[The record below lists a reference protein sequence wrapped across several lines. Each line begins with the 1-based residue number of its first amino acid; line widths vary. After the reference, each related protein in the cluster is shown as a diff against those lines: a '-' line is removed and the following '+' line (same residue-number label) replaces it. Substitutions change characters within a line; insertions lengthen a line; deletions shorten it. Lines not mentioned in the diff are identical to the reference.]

1 MSKQQKKITKKDIEK
16 QLKTYMQKRYLK
28 ILRYLRSN
36 AQDADKN
43 VLLLIKH
50 EPDFIATIQQIAV
63 MKQYH
68 KTEISF
74 LQQVDE
80 SGNGEEIE
88 NYLRDTRARQ
98 VMVQELIDQTI
109 QMKALSPKNIRYKNT
124 RIKNLENTLAKLK
137 QTEQVL
143 LEAVAHI
150 EKRPRGRP
158 RKDEAEI
165 CYNLEDEEY
174 ADEE

>member
-1 MSKQQKKITKKDIEK
+1 MSKQQKELTKKDIEK
-16 QLKTYMQKRYLK
+16 QLKTYMQERYLK
-28 ILRYLRSN
+28 ILRYLRSS

-50 EPDFIATIQQIAV
+50 EPDFFATIQQIFV

-68 KTEISF
+68 KTELSF
-74 LQQVDE
+74 VQQVDE

-98 VMVQELIDQTI
+98 VMVQELIDQTM

-124 RIKNLENTLAKLK
+124 RIKNLENKLAKLK
-137 QTEQVL
+137 QTE
-143 LEAVAHI
+143 
-150 EKRPRGRP
+150 
-158 RKDEAEI
+158 
-165 CYNLEDEEY
+165 
-174 ADEE
+174 